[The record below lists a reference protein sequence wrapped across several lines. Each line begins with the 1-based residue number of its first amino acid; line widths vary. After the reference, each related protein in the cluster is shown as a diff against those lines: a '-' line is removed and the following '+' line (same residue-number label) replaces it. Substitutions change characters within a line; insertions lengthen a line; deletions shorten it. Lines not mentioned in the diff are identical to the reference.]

1 MEKNDYRVFLRLSL
15 LPLAFIFATKLKNH
29 SQLVDGIYSGQIT
42 IIPEPKSRGFQM
54 DSLTEQP
61 FGVTLVELAIICPDL
76 SIELPSLK
84 LAHHTNMAEYDR
96 FLLGP
101 GLFSGTICLFQGV

>member
-1 MEKNDYRVFLRLSL
+1 MSKSL
-15 LPLAFIFATKLKNH
+15 AIGFYLCNKAAEPFTASRWYI
-29 SQLVDGIYSGQIT
+29 SGQIT

-84 LAHHTNMAEYDR
+84 LTNHA
-96 FLLGP
+96 
-101 GLFSGTICLFQGV
+101 